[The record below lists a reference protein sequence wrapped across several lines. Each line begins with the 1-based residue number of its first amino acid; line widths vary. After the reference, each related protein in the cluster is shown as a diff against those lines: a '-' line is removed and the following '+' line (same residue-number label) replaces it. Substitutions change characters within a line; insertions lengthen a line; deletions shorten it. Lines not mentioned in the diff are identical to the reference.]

1 MPKHPEK
8 LRTAIDRG
16 AGRDKVSITDPAAAP
31 LGTDEEAAG
40 TPVPPEAVTAAA
52 QHEIRG
58 SARPMREGQEPFFP
72 TRTVMAVAALMLLL
86 AGLAAY
92 FG

>member
-1 MPKHPEK
+1 MPMHTEK

-16 AGRDKVSITDPAAAP
+16 AGHDKVSIADPAAAP
-31 LGTDEEAAG
+31 LGTDDEAAG
-40 TPVPPEAVTAAA
+40 TPIPPGAVNAAA

-58 SARPMREGQEPFFP
+58 SARPIRDGHEPFFP
-72 TRTVMAVAALMLLL
+72 TRTVLALAGLMLLL
-86 AGLAAY
+86 ACLAAY